1 MIASPASHRQAPRG
15 PGGQNV
21 VHFIGPDCGEEGSVL
36 PPNEAAGGGEQPE
49 IVKIIKETTQDAS
62 LQSNEWFLLS
72 ADELTHRATRGSNME
87 AQRLMER
94 ADGF

>member
-21 VHFIGPDCGEEGSVL
+21 AQFIGPDCGEEGRVL

-49 IVKIIKETTQDAS
+49 IVKIIKETTQTQDAS
-62 LQSNEWFLLS
+62 LRTAWNCS
-72 ADELTHRATRGSNME
+72 AVRRVVLVIC
-87 AQRLMER
+87 
-94 ADGF
+94 